1 MLLGRLGLVLLVLGS
16 CQAGSDSAAAPP
28 RPAAPAAAP
37 APAPPKAPERLK
49 LEVLASVHHDPAAY
63 TQGLVWHE
71 GMLYESTG
79 QYGAS
84 SLRRVNPQT
93 GEVVRFLPLPE
104 RYFAEGLAL
113 VDGRLFQLTWKEETA
128 FLWTASDFQP
138 QGELQYS
145 GEGWGLCWDGSRL
158 VMSDGSDHLTFRDPK
173 TFASLGGVDV
183 TLEGQPLLE
192 INELECVNGA
202 VWANVW
208 QTDQIV
214 RIDSATGL
222 VTAVVDAAGLLTPE
236 ERAKAEV
243 LNGIAW
249 KPETKTFLITGK
261 YWPKQFEVTFVETPV
276 QTP

>member
-1 MLLGRLGLVLLVLGS
+1 MLFGRLGLALLVLGS

-28 RPAAPAAAP
+28 RPETAPAAETP
-37 APAPPKAPERLK
+37 AMPKNPERLK
-49 LEVLASVHHDPAAY
+49 VKVLASVPHDRAAY
-63 TQGLVWHE
+63 TQGLVWHA
-71 GMLYESTG
+71 GKLYESTG

-84 SLRRVNPQT
+84 SLRQVNPQT
-93 GEVVRFLPLPE
+93 GEVLRFLPLPP

-113 VDGRLFQLTWKEETA
+113 AGDRLFQLTWQEGTVLTWSVA
-128 FLWTASDFQP
+128 DFQP
-138 QGELQYS
+138 QGELRYS

-183 TLEGQPLLE
+183 SLEGRPLLA
-192 INELECVNGA
+192 INELECVDGA
-202 VWANVW
+202 VWANVY

-214 RIDSATGL
+214 RIDPATGV
-222 VTAVVDAAGLLTPE
+222 VTAVVDAAGLLTPQ

-261 YWPKQFEVTFVETPV
+261 YWPKLFEVTFVETP
-276 QTP
+276 

>member
-16 CQAGSDSAAAPP
+16 CQARSDSAAAP
-28 RPAAPAAAP
+28 AASP
-37 APAPPKAPERLK
+37 APMKPATPRAPEHLK
-49 LEVLASVHHDPAAY
+49 VKVLASMHHDPAAY
-63 TQGLVWHE
+63 TQGLVWQA
-71 GMLYESTG
+71 GTLYESTG

-84 SLRRVNPQT
+84 SLRQVNPQT
-93 GEVVRFLPLPE
+93 GEVLRFLPIPP

-113 VDGRLFQLTWKEETA
+113 VGDRLLQLTWKEGTT
-128 FLWTASDFQP
+128 FVWTAADFKP

-158 VMSDGSDHLTFRDPK
+158 VMSDGSDHLTFRDPR

-183 TLEGQPLLE
+183 TLEGRPLLE
-192 INELECVNGA
+192 INELECVDDA

-214 RIDSATGL
+214 RIDPATGV
-222 VTAVVDAAGLLTPE
+222 VTGVVDAAGLLTPQE
-236 ERAKAEV
+236 MEKAEV

-261 YWPKQFEVTFVETPV
+261 YWPKLFEATFVGTNEEKP
-276 QTP
+276 